1 MAGERRTSEAS
12 GLRRFFDEN
21 LSYLSQ
27 LYTQWSDERLRKEQ
41 QLARDKQIIEAVVD
55 ASNSQL
61 RVISGYRKKLRQ
73 SVCALYDYVNRVAE
87 GIPSPIL
94 LNKESF
100 SKNALVNALFVNVKE
115 LEELFELDQA
125 FKQYFHDQRLQQD
138 SYVYV
143 YLLATR
149 AENRTLGM
157 DMMGEVMVRDVPQTS
172 VNFCDLELGGYSASP
187 DQLLTLVKKYLFDRV
202 VENLSK
208 TMNRKK
214 MQEYGGNSKQSKGN
228 VLDSLSNP
236 QVYLQTMIDAMK
248 YPDQLLSIEK
258 THLKL
263 SKLGKKLN
271 VESNVACNEFEIVEL
286 IWNQQLTRVI
296 LLAYYPKEEYKYRI
310 VERKL

>member
-1 MAGERRTSEAS
+1 M
-12 GLRRFFDEN
+12 
-21 LSYLSQ
+21 
-27 LYTQWSDERLRKEQ
+27 
-41 QLARDKQIIEAVVD
+41 
-55 ASNSQL
+55 
-61 RVISGYRKKLRQ
+61 
-73 SVCALYDYVNRVAE
+73 AE